1 MSVWRARRRVTW
13 SVAGAVVLSLF
24 ALPQPTAQAASATS
38 ESAGSTEGQQALA
51 QAEASGSRVEV
62 VGERSERATVFANPD
77 GSTFTLEQSVVPVR
91 VAKADGGWQAPD
103 PILERRADGSVGPKA
118 ASVDMAFSGG
128 GGAPLATIS
137 DQGRGLTV
145 GWPKS
150 LPEPQLDG
158 PSALYPDVMTGVDLR
173 VTATVESF
181 QQVLVVKTPE
191 AAADPELKKLTFEL
205 KTQGLSVR
213 QGAAGNFAA
222 VDGNGNTVFRAPPAQ
237 MWDSAGAAA
246 TAQPQAREAAGDETP
261 GESSTEP
268 GDASEAGSSGTG
280 LAPGQ
285 GDHVGEVD
293 VQLDEGTMAIVPDG
307 AMLEGTDAAAF
318 PLFIDPTVTWGESE
332 RILLRSDGYESY
344 GWGNGSD
351 GQGMG
356 AGKCGSWGGYYC
368 GPGYTQRLYFEF
380 SPAELKGKKI
390 LGATFRVTEPWAFQ
404 CSPRTV
410 DLVRTNNISSAT
422 TWSSRP
428 KELDWMVD
436 RYVSAGRGSLCDP
449 DSPQAGIE
457 FKDSPSEPN
466 ENLTPTVQAFAAGKF
481 SRLTLEIRAHDE
493 SDTSAWKRFKN
504 DAVLAVDF
512 VGLPAKPNGIGIIT
526 GSGTV
531 CEKSASDPSVV
542 TDPEPSLIATT
553 QTASGGES
561 EARLRIYFDVDRR
574 NADGSWS
581 DVSPGNGSERP
592 STGYVGDG
600 RKVSLAWSALS
611 DGTLYRY
618 QAWTWSY
625 YGASHLSSTSSG
637 FCYFKIDHTAPK
649 APSVTFGSTYSP
661 CTAQACVPGGGPG
674 VKDTFTFG
682 PGAGDVNAAYA
693 YRLSSAPAW
702 SSDLVG
708 ATAKK
713 DITPQR
719 SGTYQLQVRAKDPL
733 GRWGATRVTDFLV
746 AVGEGAVARWHFGEA
761 SGVADDSAVQGAVRH
776 DAVLGGGAVRDNR
789 GRRGEITRDS
799 AGQPLAEPVTDKGL
813 ALNGSTGYAASSGPA
828 LETRA
833 SYTVSAWV
841 RLDDGSRNRTF
852 VSQDGVHRSPFLLAY
867 EVDVQKWTFRAV
879 DSDAAVGTS
888 WSYQRVASEDPA
900 TLKVWTH
907 LTGVFDADA
916 KTLSLYVNGR
926 FQDSVPYTTAWA
938 GRGPVQIGRSR
949 WSDTYSDYVA
959 GSVDEVAM
967 WQRALSGEEIAE
979 ESKLL
984 TSGGFAGV
992 ELVADWSPDHPSVTP
1007 GHDTAADYGRDL
1019 TLSGGA
1025 SVDGAEIVL
1034 DGEDDAATTP
1044 GPLVDDT
1051 GSFTVTTLVT
1061 LDEAKLAAE
1070 SSGYVGQ
1077 VLGQRTASGSA
1088 WGLWYELTDHK
1099 TVLDEETLEE
1109 RTVPVGFWHFGRLNT
1124 DGSFTSVQSDEAVSL
1139 GSPVRLTGVFDAQ
1152 DATIALRVGQDING
1166 VPKTFTAK
1174 PGAGDFAIGKG
1185 VSSGTWQ
1192 HFLPGRIA
1200 EVRVWSG
1207 AMAGEAQFGSAVGE

>member
-1 MSVWRARRRVTW
+1 M
-13 SVAGAVVLSLF
+13 LSLF
-24 ALPQPTAQAASATS
+24 ALPQPTAQAAPRTA
-38 ESAGSTEGQQALA
+38 EAADSTESQQALA
-51 QAEASGSRVEV
+51 QAAASGSRVEV
-62 VGERSERATVFANPD
+62 LGERSERGTVFANPD
-77 GSTFTLEQSVVPVR
+77 GSTFTLEYSAVPVR
-91 VAKADGGWQAPD
+91 VAKPDGGWQAPD
-103 PILERRADGSVGPKA
+103 PTLERRADGSVGPKA
-118 ASVDMAFSGG
+118 ASVDVAFSRGG
-128 GGAPLATIS
+128 SDPLATIS
-137 DQGRGLTV
+137 DQGRRLTV
-145 GWPKS
+145 EWPEM

-158 PSALYPDVMTGVDLR
+158 PSALYPEVIAGVDLK

-191 AAADPELKKLTFEL
+191 AAADPELKKLTFGL

-213 QGAAGNFAA
+213 QGAAGNLAA

-237 MWDSAGAAA
+237 MWDSAGAAS
-246 TAQPQAREAAGDETP
+246 TTEPQARAAEDETV
-261 GESSTEP
+261 GSSDAEP
-268 GDASEAGSSGTG
+268 AAASEEGSSGSG
-280 LAPGQ
+280 VAPGQ
-285 GDHVGEVD
+285 GDNVGDVD
-293 VQLDEGTMAIVPDG
+293 VQLGEGTMAIVPDS

-318 PLFIDPTVTWGESE
+318 PLFIDPKTTWSESE
-332 RILLRSDGYESY
+332 RTLLRSDGYESY
-344 GWGNGSD
+344 DWGNGSD

-380 SPAELKGKKI
+380 SPAELKGKKV
-390 LGATFRVTEPWAFQ
+390 LDATFRVTEPWAFQ

-428 KELDWMVD
+428 TELDWMVD

-449 DSPQAGIE
+449 DSPEAQIE
-457 FKDSPSEPN
+457 FNDSAEEPN
-466 ENLTPTVQAFAAGKF
+466 ENLTPTVKDFAAGKF

-493 SDTSAWKRFKN
+493 SDASAWKRFKN
-504 DAVLAVDF
+504 DAILDVDF
-512 VGLPAKPNGIGIIT
+512 VGLPAKPSGIGVIT

-542 TDPEPSLIATT
+542 SDPEPSLTATA
-553 QTASGGES
+553 QTAVGGES
-561 EARLRIYFDVDRR
+561 EAQLRIYFDVDRR

-581 DVSPGNGSERP
+581 DVDPGNGSERP

-600 RKVSLAWSALS
+600 RKVTLAWSALS

-625 YGASHLSSTSSG
+625 SGAAHLSSTTSG

-649 APSVTFGSTYSP
+649 APSVTFGTTYSL

-682 PGAGDVNAAYA
+682 PGTDDVNAAYMFK
-693 YRLSSAPAW
+693 LSSDIKW

-733 GRWGATRVTDFLV
+733 GRWGATRVVEFLV
-746 AVGEGAVARWHFGEA
+746 AVGEGPVARWRFDEA
-761 SGVADDSAVQGAVRH
+761 SGAAKDSAEAGTDRH
-776 DAVLGGGAVRDNR
+776 DAVLNGGAVRDNR
-789 GRRGEITRDS
+789 GRRGELTRDS

-813 ALNGSTGYAASSGPA
+813 ALNGSTGYATTSGPA

-852 VSQDGVHRSPFLLAY
+852 VSQDGVHRSSFYLGYQL
-867 EVDVQKWTFRAV
+867 DVGKWTFRAV
-879 DSDAAVGTS
+879 NADAAAGAS
-888 WSYQRVASEDPA
+888 WSYERVESKDPA

-907 LTGVFDADA
+907 LTGVFDAEA
-916 KTLSLYVNGR
+916 KTLSFYVNGLL
-926 FQDSVPYTTAWA
+926 QGTVPYTTAWA
-938 GRGPVQIGRSR
+938 AQGPVQIGRTR
-949 WSDTYSDYVA
+949 YSDTYTDYVA
-959 GSVDEVAM
+959 GSVDEVNL
-967 WQRALSGEEIAE
+967 WQRALPGEEIAD

-984 TSGGFAGV
+984 TSGGFAGA
-992 ELVADWSPDHPSVTP
+992 ELVAEWTPDLPSVTP
-1007 GHDTAADYGRDL
+1007 GHDTAADYGRAL
-1019 TLSGGA
+1019 ALSGGA
-1025 SVDGAEIVL
+1025 SLDGAEIVL
-1034 DGEDDAATTP
+1034 DGVDDAATTP

-1061 LDEAKLAAE
+1061 LDEAKLAAKGD
-1070 SSGYVGQ
+1070 GYVGQ

-1088 WGLWYELTDHK
+1088 WGLWYQVTGSKPDF
-1099 TVLDEETLEE
+1099 DEETLEE
-1109 RTVPVGFWHFGRLNT
+1109 RMVPVGLWHFGRLNT
-1124 DGSFTSVQSDEAVSL
+1124 DGTFTSVASDEEASL
-1139 GSPVRLTGVFDAQ
+1139 GSPVRLTGIFAAQ
-1152 DATIALRVGQDING
+1152 DGTISLHVGQDLNG
-1166 VPKTFTAK
+1166 APKTFTAQQ
-1174 PGAGDFAIGKG
+1174 GAGDFAIGKG
-1185 VSSGTWQ
+1185 VSAGNWQ

-1200 EVRVWSG
+1200 EVRVWAG
-1207 AMAGEAQFGSAVGE
+1207 AMAGETQLGSVVGS

>member
-1 MSVWRARRRVTW
+1 M
-13 SVAGAVVLSLF
+13 LSLF
-24 ALPQPTAQAASATS
+24 ALPQPTAQAAPRTAEATDL
-38 ESAGSTEGQQALA
+38 TEGQQALA

-77 GSTFTLEQSVVPVR
+77 GSTFTLERSVVPVR
-91 VAKADGGWQAPD
+91 VAKAGGGWQVPD
-103 PILERRADGSVGPKA
+103 PTLEQRANGSVGPKA
-118 ASVDMAFSGG
+118 AYVDMTFSGG
-128 GGAPLATIS
+128 GGDPLATIS
-137 DQGRGLTV
+137 DQGRSLTFE
-145 GWPKS
+145 WPEA

-158 PSALYPDVMTGVDLR
+158 PSALYPEVMAGVDLK

-181 QQVLVVKTPE
+181 QQVLVIKTPE
-191 AAADPELKKLTFEL
+191 AAADPELKKLTFGL
-205 KTQGLSVR
+205 KAQGLSVR
-213 QGAAGNFAA
+213 QGVAGNLAA

-237 MWDSAGAAA
+237 MWDSAGAAS
-246 TAQPQAREAAGDETP
+246 TTQPQAREAAE
-261 GESSTEP
+261 GESGTEA
-268 GDASEAGSSGTG
+268 GDTAEAGSSGTG

-285 GDHVGEVD
+285 GDNVSQVD
-293 VQLDEGTMAIVPDG
+293 VHLEDGGMAIVPDS
-307 AMLEGTDAAAF
+307 AMLEGTDADAF
-318 PLFIDPTVTWGESE
+318 PLFIDPPWGASE

-380 SPAELKGKKI
+380 SPAELKGKKV
-390 LGATFRVTEPWAFQ
+390 LDATFRVSEPWAFQ

-410 DLVRTNNISSAT
+410 DLVRTNNISTAT

-449 DSPQAGIE
+449 DSPQAAIE
-457 FKDSPSEPN
+457 FNDSPDEPN

-512 VGLPAKPNGIGIIT
+512 VGLPAKPTGTGIIT

-531 CEKSASDPSVV
+531 CEKSSILPSVV
-542 TDPEPSLIATT
+542 SDPEPSLTATA

-561 EARLRIYFDVDRR
+561 GAQLRVYFDVDRR
-574 NADGSWS
+574 NADGTWS
-581 DVSPGNGSERP
+581 DVNPGNGSERP

-600 RKVSLAWSALS
+600 RAVTLAWSALS

-625 YGASHLSSTSSG
+625 YGASHLTSTASA

-649 APSVTFGSTYSP
+649 APSITFGATYSP
-661 CTAQACVPGGGPG
+661 CTAQACAPAGGPG

-682 PGAGDVNAAYA
+682 PATGDTILAYT
-693 YRLSSAPAW
+693 YKLSSDTAW

-713 DITPQR
+713 DITPQH

-733 GRWGATRVTDFLV
+733 GRWGATRVVEFLV
-746 AVGEGAVARWHFGEA
+746 AVGAGPVARWHFDEA
-761 SGVADDSAVQGAVRH
+761 AGDAVDSAEAGPDRH
-776 DAVLGGGAVRDNR
+776 EAVLNGGAVRDNR
-789 GRRGEITRDS
+789 GRRGEPTRDS
-799 AGQPLAEPVTDKGL
+799 AGQPLTKPVTDKGL
-813 ALNGSTGYAASSGPA
+813 ALNGSTGYAATSGPA

-841 RLDDGSRNRTF
+841 KLDDGSRNRTF
-852 VSQDGVHRSPFLLAY
+852 VSQDGAHRSAFYLGY
-867 EVDVQKWTFRAV
+867 QVDEKSWTFRAV
-879 DSDAAVGTS
+879 NTDAAAGAT
-888 WSYQRVASEDPA
+888 WTYQRVVSDDLA

-907 LTGVFDADA
+907 LTGVFDAEA
-916 KTLSLYVNGR
+916 KTLSFYVNGR
-926 FQDSVPYTTAWA
+926 LQGAPAPYTTAWA
-938 GRGPVQIGRSR
+938 AQGPVQIGRTR
-949 WSDTYSDYVA
+949 YSDTYTDYVA
-959 GSVDEVAM
+959 GSVDEVTL
-967 WQRALSGEEIAE
+967 WQRALPGEEVAE

-992 ELVADWSPDHPSVTP
+992 ELVAEWNPDHPTVTP

-1034 DGEDDAATTP
+1034 DGVDDAATTP

-1061 LDEAKLAAE
+1061 LDEAKLAAK
-1070 SSGYVGQ
+1070 GAPYVGQ
-1077 VLGQRTASGSA
+1077 VLGQRTANGSA
-1088 WGLWYELTDHK
+1088 WGMWYEVTHIDTD
-1099 TVLDEETLEE
+1099 LDEATNEE
-1109 RTVPVGFWHFGRLNT
+1109 RPVPFGLWHFGRLNT
-1124 DGSFTSVQSDEAVSL
+1124 DGSFTSVASDEEASQ
-1139 GSPVRLTGVFDAQ
+1139 GSPVRLTGIFDAQ
-1152 DATIALRVGQDING
+1152 DGTISLHVGLDLNG
-1166 VPKTFTAK
+1166 APKTFTAHQ
-1174 PGAGDFAIGKG
+1174 GAGDFAIGKG
-1185 VSSGTWQ
+1185 VSDGSWE

-1200 EVRVWSG
+1200 EVRVWAG
-1207 AMAGEAQFGSAVGE
+1207 AMAGEEQFGSVIGS